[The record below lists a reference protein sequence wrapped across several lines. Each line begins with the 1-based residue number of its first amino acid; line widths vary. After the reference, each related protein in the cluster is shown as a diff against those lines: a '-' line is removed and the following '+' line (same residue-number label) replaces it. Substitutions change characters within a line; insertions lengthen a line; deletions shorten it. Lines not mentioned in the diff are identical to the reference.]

1 MKREKQIQE
10 SKNMIK
16 DALFTLLL
24 EKNFRYISISE
35 ITAKAGVA
43 RMTFYRNFSSKEEII
58 LYLFQSIL
66 KEIKDEVMKI
76 PTPSIK
82 DLIRIRFAII
92 QKNRY
97 IHQLVDK
104 NEIRELLIEFRKIN
118 INSFDHLLPP
128 PPADRY
134 SREYKM
140 GGIQSVTELWI
151 KSGMK
156 ESPEEMTDRILRLV
170 L

>member
-104 NEIRELLIEFRKIN
+104 NEIRELLIEFRKIS
-118 INSFDHLLPP
+118 ISSFDHLLPS
-128 PPADRY
+128 ADRY

>member
-24 EKNFRYISISE
+24 EKNFRDITISE
-35 ITAKAGVA
+35 ITDKAGVA
-43 RMTFYRNFSSKEEII
+43 RMTFYRNFASKEEII

-82 DLIRIRFAII
+82 DLIRIRFEVI
-92 QKNRY
+92 QKNQY
-97 IHQLVDK
+97 IDQLVSK
-104 NEIRELLIEFRKIN
+104 NEILELLIEFRKTN
-118 INSFDHLLPP
+118 MSSFDHLLPSI
-128 PPADRY
+128 DSYTRQ
-134 SREYKM
+134 YKM

-151 KSGMK
+151 KTGMR
-156 ESPEEMTDRILRLV
+156 ESPQEMTDRIIKLID
-170 L
+170 